1 MPKRE
6 IDADELHVLSV
17 LSEAAA
23 TETGWK
29 RGGVR
34 GWLLGSEVNDRTHSS
49 AAYNLQRLRDLG
61 LTTGETVPDPGRPR
75 RPLVLWRITQQ
86 GEDQAAAKA
95 GRDAG
100 RIAEPVA
107 DPQDEGVVFI
117 THDAWRCLSVLQGRS
132 GLVAW
137 SALVEEVRKRFRRGL
152 YHEDAKLVV
161 ARGLAEEIV
170 EGSGR
175 DRVVSLTAT
184 PLGRTTLLVDGK
196 ASESLVQVRIGSN
209 PGSK

>member
-1 MPKRE
+1 
-6 IDADELHVLSV
+6 VL
-17 LSEAAA
+17 
-23 TETGWK
+23 
-29 RGGVR
+29 
-34 GWLLGSEVNDRTHSS
+34 
-49 AAYNLQRLRDLG
+49 
-61 LTTGETVPDPGRPR
+61 DPGRPR

-86 GEDQAAAKA
+86 GEDEAAAKA
-95 GRDAG
+95 GRDAA

-132 GLVAW
+132 GLVTW

-161 ARGLAEEIV
+161 ARGLAEETV
-170 EGSGR
+170 EGSGRR
-175 DRVVSLTAT
+175 DRVVSLSAT

-209 PGSK
+209 PDSK